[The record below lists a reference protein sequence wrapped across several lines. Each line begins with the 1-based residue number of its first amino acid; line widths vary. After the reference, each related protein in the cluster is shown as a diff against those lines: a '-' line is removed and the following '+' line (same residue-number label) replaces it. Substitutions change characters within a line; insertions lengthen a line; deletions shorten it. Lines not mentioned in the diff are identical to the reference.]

1 MLTFPRKKGTFPDGS
16 GGPRTLG
23 RATHRLIPYGVR
35 GRRRVFIGRADGGS
49 KVSKFSWEALA
60 KIRPQVYVGDA
71 LIRSSSQRRF
81 ADVANAV
88 PPLRPMVPSASEAW
102 RTALRDLRD
111 TLPERTVQNWLDP
124 IDPLSLDT
132 DAGTPTLLLQVPT
145 PFGIQYLRSRFHDEL
160 NRAVTQA
167 VGEPTDIEYK
177 VTPEDERPDEIVTD
191 GDGSDEDSPS
201 GSSPASPPSESPASV
216 ERAAT
221 NPSSSPEEASSP
233 PAPKPSSRENGASEA
248 NASSPDRSS
257 PPRSSANATGE
268 AAPTP
273 EELASIERAGAG
285 SPDERSALY
294 EKARKHLRDEYTF
307 DEFIEGDGN
316 RLARS
321 AAYAVAQEPGSTN
334 YNPLLV
340 YGGVGLGKTH
350 LAQAVANYALEHNT
364 AEQVLY
370 VSSDRF
376 TSQFVQS
383 VRENRI
389 AAFSSYY
396 READLLIVDDVQ
408 FFGEKEKTQEEF
420 FHIFNDL
427 HQNGKQ
433 LFLCADR
440 APGKIPGI
448 EERLLSRFQWGLS
461 ADIQRPDL
469 ETRIAIL
476 QQKAARQNIEVEP
489 KVLELIA
496 QRIDSNVRQLE
507 GTLTRLTALVQLDDG
522 TLDVDTARRYLR
534 EHTDEDGS
542 VLDAAEIIEQV
553 ADYFRLTE
561 DDLLSRSR
569 KQEIAK
575 ARQIA
580 MYLCRELTDDSY
592 SRIGTR
598 FGGRDHSTVIHAYRK
613 IEEKR
618 EEDADLRED
627 ISALESRLRN
637 QSLSSA
643 I

>member
-1 MLTFPRKKGTFPDGS
+1 
-16 GGPRTLG
+16 
-23 RATHRLIPYGVR
+23 
-35 GRRRVFIGRADGGS
+35 
-49 KVSKFSWEALA
+49 
-60 KIRPQVYVGDA
+60 
-71 LIRSSSQRRF
+71 
-81 ADVANAV
+81 
-88 PPLRPMVPSASEAW
+88 MVPSASDAW
-102 RTALRDLRD
+102 KSALRDLRD

-124 IDPLSLDT
+124 IDPLALDT
-132 DAGTPTLLLQVPT
+132 DEGAPTLRLQVPT
-145 PFGIQYLRSRFHDEL
+145 PFGVQYLRSRF
-160 NRAVTQA
+160 NREIKQAVTQA
-167 VGEPTDIEYK
+167 VGEPTDVEYK
-177 VTPEDERPDEIVTD
+177 VTPEEDRSDEIVANT
-191 GDGSDEDSPS
+191 GPPEAAASNTPNSPS
-201 GSSPASPPSESPASV
+201 SSDDRSPKRSTPDAGDPAPPPDAATSSRNAAPQNRSAAESSSSSPASASQG
-216 ERAAT
+216 
-221 NPSSSPEEASSP
+221 
-233 PAPKPSSRENGASEA
+233 SSRSRRSPTAKEENGSVA
-248 NASSPDRSS
+248 
-257 PPRSSANATGE
+257 GE

-273 EELASIERAGAG
+273 EELASIERSGAG
-285 SPDERSALY
+285 SADERSALY
-294 EKARKHLRDEYTF
+294 EKAQEHLRPEYTF

-350 LAQAVANYALEHNT
+350 LAQAVANYAITHNT
-364 AEQVLY
+364 AEDVLY

-396 READLLIVDDVQ
+396 RQADLLIVDDVQ

-433 LFLCADR
+433 IFLCADR
-440 APGKIPGI
+440 APSKIPGI

-476 QQKAARQNIEVEP
+476 QRKAARQDVEVEP

-507 GTLTRLTALVQLDDG
+507 GALTRLTALVQLDDG
-522 TLDVDTARRYLR
+522 TLDLQTARRYLQ
-534 EHTDEDGS
+534 EHTDEEAT

-553 ADYFRLTE
+553 ADYFRLSE

-569 KQEIAK
+569 KQAVAQ

-580 MYLCRELTDDSY
+580 MYLCRELTDASY
-592 SRIGTR
+592 SHIGTR

-613 IEEKR
+613 IEE
-618 EEDADLRED
+618 ELESDTGLRED
-627 ISALESRLRN
+627 VSSLKSRLRN
-637 QSLSSA
+637 QSLSSPL
-643 I
+643 

>member
-1 MLTFPRKKGTFPDGS
+1 
-16 GGPRTLG
+16 
-23 RATHRLIPYGVR
+23 
-35 GRRRVFIGRADGGS
+35 
-49 KVSKFSWEALA
+49 
-60 KIRPQVYVGDA
+60 
-71 LIRSSSQRRF
+71 
-81 ADVANAV
+81 
-88 PPLRPMVPSASEAW
+88 MVPSASDAW
-102 RTALRDLRD
+102 ETALDDLRD

-124 IDPLSLDT
+124 IAPLSLQT
-132 DAGTPTLLLQVPT
+132 DEGAPTLRLQVPT
-145 PFGIQYLRSRFHDEL
+145 PFGIQYLRSRFNQEI
-160 NRAVTQA
+160 NQAVTQA
-167 VGEPTDIEYK
+167 VGEPTEVEYK
-177 VTPEDERPDEIVTD
+177 VAPEDERPDEIVAD
-191 GDGSDEDSPS
+191 PDSSEQPESPS
-201 GSSPASPPSESPASV
+201 DSAPPATGRSTPSSDASVSNPEGDTSPPRPASDARGPAASPDQSPSPASSRSTSSEGPSRPHPSPVAD
-216 ERAAT
+216 
-221 NPSSSPEEASSP
+221 EA
-233 PAPKPSSRENGASEA
+233 EA
-248 NASSPDRSS
+248 DVA
-257 PPRSSANATGE
+257 GE

-273 EELASIERAGAG
+273 EELASIERSGAG
-285 SPDERSALY
+285 SADERSALY
-294 EKARKHLRDEYTF
+294 EKAQEHLRPEYTF

-350 LAQAVANYALEHNT
+350 LAQAVANYAIEHNT
-364 AEQVLY
+364 AEDVLY

-396 READLLIVDDVQ
+396 RQANLLIVDDVQ

-433 LFLCADR
+433 IFLCADR
-440 APGKIPGI
+440 APSKIPGI

-476 QQKAARQNIEVEP
+476 QRKAARQDIEVKP

-507 GTLTRLTALVQLDDG
+507 GALTRLTALVQLEEG
-522 TLDVDTARRYLR
+522 TLDLDTARRYLR
-534 EHTDEDGS
+534 EHTDEEAT

-553 ADYFRLTE
+553 ADYFRLSE

-569 KQEIAK
+569 KQAVAQ

-580 MYLCRELTDDSY
+580 MYLCRELTEESY
-592 SRIGTR
+592 SHIGTR

-613 IEEKR
+613 IDEEL
-618 EEDADLRED
+618 ESDTGLRED
-627 ISALESRLRN
+627 VSSLESRLRN
-637 QSLSSA
+637 QSLSSPL
-643 I
+643 

>member
-1 MLTFPRKKGTFPDGS
+1 
-16 GGPRTLG
+16 
-23 RATHRLIPYGVR
+23 
-35 GRRRVFIGRADGGS
+35 
-49 KVSKFSWEALA
+49 
-60 KIRPQVYVGDA
+60 
-71 LIRSSSQRRF
+71 
-81 ADVANAV
+81 
-88 PPLRPMVPSASEAW
+88 MVPSASDAW
-102 RTALRDLRD
+102 RTALADLRD
-111 TLPERTVQNWLDP
+111 TIPERTVQNWLDP

-132 DAGTPTLLLQVPT
+132 DDGTPTLRLQVPT
-145 PFGIQYLRSRFHDEL
+145 PFGIQYLRSRFDRQI
-160 NRAVTQA
+160 NTAVSQA
-167 VGEPTDIEYK
+167 VGEPTDVEYK
-177 VTPEDERPDEIVTD
+177 VTPEDERPDEIVA
-191 GDGSDEDSPS
+191 DEHEEATSSSSSGEVPDS
-201 GSSPASPPSESPASV
+201 
-216 ERAAT
+216 
-221 NPSSSPEEASSP
+221 SSSPSSDGRSP
-233 PAPKPSSRENGASEA
+233 HTSGTAGKQSSNQRQPTGPSSEPAS
-248 NASSPDRSS
+248 RSS
-257 PPRSSANATGE
+257 KASTPSDTSAAPSSERPTPDPDETDVAGE

-273 EELASIERAGAG
+273 EELASIERSGAG
-285 SPDERSALY
+285 SDDERSALY
-294 EKARKHLRDEYTF
+294 EKAHEHLRPEYTF
-307 DEFIEGDGN
+307 EEFIQGDGN

-364 AEQVLY
+364 AEHVLY

-396 READLLIVDDVQ
+396 RQADLLIVDDVQ

-433 LFLCADR
+433 IFLCADR
-440 APGKIPGI
+440 PPVEIPGI

-476 QQKAARQNIEVEP
+476 QRKAARQNIEVDP
-489 KVLELIA
+489 QVLELIA
-496 QRIDSNVRQLE
+496 QRVDSNVRQLE

-522 TLDVDTARRYLR
+522 TLDMDTARRYLR
-534 EHTDEDGS
+534 EHTDEDPS
-542 VLDAAEIIEQV
+542 PLDAADIIEQV
-553 ADYFRLTE
+553 ADYFRLSE

-569 KQEIAK
+569 KQKVAK

-580 MYLCRELTDDSY
+580 MYLCRELTEDSY
-592 SRIGTR
+592 AHIGTR

-613 IEEKR
+613 IEEKV
-618 EEDADLRED
+618 ENDTDIQEDV
-627 ISALESRLRN
+627 SALQSRIRN
-637 QSLSSA
+637 QSLSSPL
-643 I
+643 

>member
-1 MLTFPRKKGTFPDGS
+1 
-16 GGPRTLG
+16 
-23 RATHRLIPYGVR
+23 
-35 GRRRVFIGRADGGS
+35 
-49 KVSKFSWEALA
+49 
-60 KIRPQVYVGDA
+60 
-71 LIRSSSQRRF
+71 
-81 ADVANAV
+81 
-88 PPLRPMVPSASEAW
+88 MVPSASDAW
-102 RTALRDLRD
+102 KSALRDLRD

-124 IDPLSLDT
+124 IDPLALDT
-132 DAGTPTLLLQVPT
+132 DEGAPTLRLQVPT
-145 PFGIQYLRSRFHDEL
+145 PFGVQYLRSRF
-160 NRAVTQA
+160 NREIKQAVTQA
-167 VGEPTDIEYK
+167 VGEPTDVEYK
-177 VTPEDERPDEIVTD
+177 VTPEEDRSEEIVANT
-191 GDGSDEDSPS
+191 GPPEAAASNTPNSPS
-201 GSSPASPPSESPASV
+201 SSDDRSPKRSTPDAGDPAPPPDAATSSRNAAPQNRSAAESSSSSPASASQG
-216 ERAAT
+216 
-221 NPSSSPEEASSP
+221 
-233 PAPKPSSRENGASEA
+233 SSRSRRSPTAKEENGSVA
-248 NASSPDRSS
+248 
-257 PPRSSANATGE
+257 GE

-273 EELASIERAGAG
+273 EELASIERSGAG
-285 SPDERSALY
+285 SADERSALY
-294 EKARKHLRDEYTF
+294 EKAQEHLRPEYTF

-350 LAQAVANYALEHNT
+350 LAQAVANYAITHNT
-364 AEQVLY
+364 AEDVLY

-396 READLLIVDDVQ
+396 RQADLLIVDDVQ

-433 LFLCADR
+433 IFLCADR
-440 APGKIPGI
+440 APSKIPGI

-476 QQKAARQNIEVEP
+476 QRKAARQDVEVEP

-507 GTLTRLTALVQLDDG
+507 GALTRLTALVQLDDG
-522 TLDVDTARRYLR
+522 TLDLQTARRYLQ
-534 EHTDEDGS
+534 EHTDEEAT

-553 ADYFRLTE
+553 ADYFRLSE

-569 KQEIAK
+569 KQAVAQ

-580 MYLCRELTDDSY
+580 MYLCRELTDASY
-592 SRIGTR
+592 SHIGTR

-613 IEEKR
+613 IEE
-618 EEDADLRED
+618 ELESDTGLRED
-627 ISALESRLRN
+627 VSSLKSRLRN
-637 QSLSSA
+637 QSLSSPL
-643 I
+643 

>member
-1 MLTFPRKKGTFPDGS
+1 
-16 GGPRTLG
+16 
-23 RATHRLIPYGVR
+23 
-35 GRRRVFIGRADGGS
+35 
-49 KVSKFSWEALA
+49 
-60 KIRPQVYVGDA
+60 
-71 LIRSSSQRRF
+71 
-81 ADVANAV
+81 
-88 PPLRPMVPSASEAW
+88 MVPSASEAW

-124 IDPLSLDT
+124 IDPLSLDA

-160 NRAVTQA
+160 NRAVTEA

-191 GDGSDEDSPS
+191 GDGSDEGTPS
-201 GSSPASPPSESPASV
+201 ESSPPS
-216 ERAAT
+216 
-221 NPSSSPEEASSP
+221 PSSESTGSVDGAASDPQSSSEEASSP
-233 PAPKPSSRENGASEA
+233 PTSKSPPRENRTSGA
-248 NASSPDRSS
+248 NDSSPDRS
-257 PPRSSANATGE
+257 PPQSSADATGE

-273 EELASIERAGAG
+273 EELASIERSAAG

-476 QQKAARQNIEVEP
+476 QQKAARQHIEVEP

-507 GTLTRLTALVQLDDG
+507 GTLTRLTALVQLDDS

-643 I
+643 M

>member
-1 MLTFPRKKGTFPDGS
+1 
-16 GGPRTLG
+16 
-23 RATHRLIPYGVR
+23 
-35 GRRRVFIGRADGGS
+35 
-49 KVSKFSWEALA
+49 
-60 KIRPQVYVGDA
+60 
-71 LIRSSSQRRF
+71 
-81 ADVANAV
+81 
-88 PPLRPMVPSASEAW
+88 MVPSASDAW

-132 DAGTPTLLLQVPT
+132 DEGTPTLWLQVPT
-145 PFGIQYLRSRFHDEL
+145 SFGIQYLRSRFNSEIKQ
-160 NRAVTQA
+160 AVTEA
-167 VGEPTDIEYK
+167 VGEPTDVEYK
-177 VTPEDERPDEIVTD
+177 VTPESERTDEAATD
-191 GDGSDEDSPS
+191 TESPSDSPPPSS
-201 GSSPASPPSESPASV
+201 GSSVSPPSSSNQGSSPSEPAPPPEDQPPSRPSREPSPSPADRQSSSEPAASPSESP
-216 ERAAT
+216 
-221 NPSSSPEEASSP
+221 SSP
-233 PAPKPSSRENGASEA
+233 PSPSASNNRAPSPSNEA
-248 NASSPDRSS
+248 DVA
-257 PPRSSANATGE
+257 GE

-273 EELASIERAGAG
+273 EELASIERSGAG
-285 SPDERSALY
+285 SDDERSALY
-294 EKARKHLRDEYTF
+294 EKAQEHLRSEYTF

-350 LAQAVANYALEHNT
+350 LAQAVANYALNHET
-364 AEQVLY
+364 AENVLY

-396 READLLIVDDVQ
+396 RQADLLIVDDVQ

-433 LFLCADR
+433 IFLCADR
-440 APGKIPGI
+440 APSKIPGI

-476 QQKAARQNIEVEP
+476 QRKAARQNIEVEP

-507 GTLTRLTALVQLDDG
+507 GALTRLTALVQLDDG
-522 TLDVDTARRYLR
+522 TLDLETARRYLR
-534 EHTDEDGS
+534 EHTDQEPT

-553 ADYFRLTE
+553 ADYFRLSE

-569 KQEIAK
+569 KQAVAQ

-580 MYLCRELTDDSY
+580 MYLCRELTDKSY
-592 SRIGTR
+592 SNIGSR

-613 IEEKR
+613 IEE
-618 EEDADLRED
+618 ELDSNTSLRED
-627 ISALESRLRN
+627 VSSLKSRLQNR
-637 QSLSSA
+637 SLSSPL
-643 I
+643 

>member
-1 MLTFPRKKGTFPDGS
+1 
-16 GGPRTLG
+16 
-23 RATHRLIPYGVR
+23 
-35 GRRRVFIGRADGGS
+35 
-49 KVSKFSWEALA
+49 
-60 KIRPQVYVGDA
+60 
-71 LIRSSSQRRF
+71 
-81 ADVANAV
+81 
-88 PPLRPMVPSASEAW
+88 
-102 RTALRDLRD
+102 
-111 TLPERTVQNWLDP
+111 
-124 IDPLSLDT
+124 
-132 DAGTPTLLLQVPT
+132 
-145 PFGIQYLRSRFHDEL
+145 
-160 NRAVTQA
+160 
-167 VGEPTDIEYK
+167 
-177 VTPEDERPDEIVTD
+177 
-191 GDGSDEDSPS
+191 
-201 GSSPASPPSESPASV
+201 
-216 ERAAT
+216 
-221 NPSSSPEEASSP
+221 
-233 PAPKPSSRENGASEA
+233 
-248 NASSPDRSS
+248 
-257 PPRSSANATGE
+257 
-268 AAPTP
+268 
-273 EELASIERAGAG
+273 
-285 SPDERSALY
+285 
-294 EKARKHLRDEYTF
+294 
-307 DEFIEGDGN
+307 
-316 RLARS
+316 
-321 AAYAVAQEPGSTN
+321 
-334 YNPLLV
+334 
-340 YGGVGLGKTH
+340 
-350 LAQAVANYALEHNT
+350 VANYALEHNT

>member
-1 MLTFPRKKGTFPDGS
+1 
-16 GGPRTLG
+16 
-23 RATHRLIPYGVR
+23 
-35 GRRRVFIGRADGGS
+35 
-49 KVSKFSWEALA
+49 
-60 KIRPQVYVGDA
+60 
-71 LIRSSSQRRF
+71 
-81 ADVANAV
+81 
-88 PPLRPMVPSASEAW
+88 MVPSASDAW
-102 RTALRDLRD
+102 RTALDDLRD
-111 TLPERTVQNWLDP
+111 TIPERTVQNWLDP

-132 DAGTPTLLLQVPT
+132 DDGTPTLRLQVPT
-145 PFGIQYLRSRFHDEL
+145 PFGIQYLRSRFDRQI
-160 NRAVTQA
+160 NTAVSQA
-167 VGEPTDIEYK
+167 VGEPTDVEYK
-177 VTPEDERPDEIVTD
+177 VTPEDERPDEIVA
-191 GDGSDEDSPS
+191 DEDERPSASSPTS
-201 GSSPASPPSESPASV
+201 DDASADPASPPSSGDRSPQTSENADQRPSGRTQSNGTPS
-216 ERAAT
+216 EAPSR
-221 NPSSSPEEASSP
+221 SSSPSPHDESTSARTEERSA
-233 PAPKPSSRENGASEA
+233 PAPDETDVA
-248 NASSPDRSS
+248 
-257 PPRSSANATGE
+257 GE

-273 EELASIERAGAG
+273 EELASIERSGAG
-285 SPDERSALY
+285 TADERSALY
-294 EKARKHLRDEYTF
+294 EKAHEHLRPEYTF
-307 DEFIEGDGN
+307 EEFIQGDGN

-364 AEQVLY
+364 AEHVLY

-396 READLLIVDDVQ
+396 RQADLLIVDDVQ

-433 LFLCADR
+433 IFLCADR
-440 APGKIPGI
+440 PPAQIPGI

-476 QQKAARQNIEVEP
+476 QRKAARQNIEVDP
-489 KVLELIA
+489 QVLELIA
-496 QRIDSNVRQLE
+496 QRVDSNVRQLE
-507 GTLTRLTALVQLDDG
+507 GTLTRLTALVQLDDD
-522 TLDVDTARRYLR
+522 TLDMDTARRFLR
-534 EHTDEDGS
+534 EHTDEDPS
-542 VLDAAEIIEQV
+542 PLDAADIIEQV
-553 ADYFRLTE
+553 ADYFRLSE

-569 KQEIAK
+569 KQKVAK

-592 SRIGTR
+592 AHIGTR

-613 IEEKR
+613 IEEKV
-618 EEDADLRED
+618 EENPDLQED
-627 ISALESRLRN
+627 VSALQSRLRN
-637 QSLSSA
+637 QSLSSPL
-643 I
+643 

>member
-1 MLTFPRKKGTFPDGS
+1 
-16 GGPRTLG
+16 
-23 RATHRLIPYGVR
+23 
-35 GRRRVFIGRADGGS
+35 
-49 KVSKFSWEALA
+49 
-60 KIRPQVYVGDA
+60 
-71 LIRSSSQRRF
+71 
-81 ADVANAV
+81 
-88 PPLRPMVPSASEAW
+88 MVPSASDAW
-102 RTALRDLRD
+102 HTALRDLRD

-124 IDPLSLDT
+124 IDPLALDT
-132 DAGTPTLLLQVPT
+132 DEGAPTLRLQVPT
-145 PFGIQYLRSRFHDEL
+145 PFGIQYLRSRF
-160 NRAVTQA
+160 NREIQQAVTEA
-167 VGEPTDIEYK
+167 VGEPTDVEFK
-177 VTPEDERPDEIVTD
+177 VTPESERPDEIVAD
-191 GDGSDEDSPS
+191 ADS
-201 GSSPASPPSESPASV
+201 SESPSP
-216 ERAAT
+216 
-221 NPSSSPEEASSP
+221 PSSSP
-233 PAPKPSSRENGASEA
+233 
-248 NASSPDRSS
+248 SPDRSS
-257 PPRSSANATGE
+257 SPSSSTARDSRESRSESPPNERRPSSQPAAPETRSSSEASPSRTGTDRNASPPRSDQTPDENTTEVAGE

-273 EELASIERAGAG
+273 EELASIERSGAG
-285 SPDERSALY
+285 SADERSALY
-294 EKARKHLRDEYTF
+294 QKAQEHLRSEYTF

-350 LAQAVANYALEHNT
+350 LAQAVANYAIEYNT
-364 AEQVLY
+364 AEKVLY

-396 READLLIVDDVQ
+396 RQADLLIVDDVQ

-433 LFLCADR
+433 IFLCADR
-440 APGKIPGI
+440 APSKIPGI

-476 QQKAARQNIEVEP
+476 QRKAARQNIEVEP

-507 GTLTRLTALVQLDDG
+507 GALTRLTALVQLDDG
-522 TLDVDTARRYLR
+522 TLDLETARRYLR
-534 EHTDEDGS
+534 EHTDEEAT

-553 ADYFRLTE
+553 ADYFRLSE

-569 KQEIAK
+569 KQAVAQ

-580 MYLCRELTDDSY
+580 MYLCRELTEESY
-592 SRIGTR
+592 SHIGTR

-613 IEEKR
+613 IDEKL
-618 EEDADLRED
+618 ESDTGLRED
-627 ISALESRLRN
+627 VSSLESRLRN
-637 QSLSSA
+637 RSLSSSL
-643 I
+643 

>member
-1 MLTFPRKKGTFPDGS
+1 
-16 GGPRTLG
+16 
-23 RATHRLIPYGVR
+23 
-35 GRRRVFIGRADGGS
+35 
-49 KVSKFSWEALA
+49 
-60 KIRPQVYVGDA
+60 
-71 LIRSSSQRRF
+71 
-81 ADVANAV
+81 
-88 PPLRPMVPSASEAW
+88 MVPSASDAW
-102 RTALRDLRD
+102 ETALDDLRD

-124 IDPLSLDT
+124 IAPLSLQT
-132 DAGTPTLLLQVPT
+132 DEGAPTLRLQVPT
-145 PFGIQYLRSRFHDEL
+145 PFGIQYLRSRFNQEI
-160 NRAVTQA
+160 NQAVTQA
-167 VGEPTDIEYK
+167 VGEPTEVEYK
-177 VTPEDERPDEIVTD
+177 VAPEDERPDEIVAD
-191 GDGSDEDSPS
+191 PDSSEQPESPS
-201 GSSPASPPSESPASV
+201 DSAPPAAGRSSSSSDASVSNPEGDTSPPRPASNARGPAASPDQSHSPASSRSTSSEGPSRPHPSPVAD
-216 ERAAT
+216 
-221 NPSSSPEEASSP
+221 EA
-233 PAPKPSSRENGASEA
+233 EA
-248 NASSPDRSS
+248 DVA
-257 PPRSSANATGE
+257 GE

-273 EELASIERAGAG
+273 EELASIERSGAG
-285 SPDERSALY
+285 SADERSALY
-294 EKARKHLRDEYTF
+294 EKAQEHLRPEYTF

-350 LAQAVANYALEHNT
+350 LAQAVANYAIEHNT
-364 AEQVLY
+364 AEDVLY

-396 READLLIVDDVQ
+396 RQADLLIVDDVQ

-433 LFLCADR
+433 IFLCADR
-440 APGKIPGI
+440 APSKIPGI

-476 QQKAARQNIEVEP
+476 QRKAARQDIEVKP

-507 GTLTRLTALVQLDDG
+507 GTLTRLTALVQLEEG
-522 TLDVDTARRYLR
+522 TLDLDTARRYLR
-534 EHTDEDGS
+534 EHTDEEAT

-553 ADYFRLTE
+553 ADYFRLSE

-569 KQEIAK
+569 KQAVAQ

-580 MYLCRELTDDSY
+580 MYLCRELTEESY
-592 SRIGTR
+592 SHIGTR

-613 IEEKR
+613 IDEEL
-618 EEDADLRED
+618 ESDTGLRED
-627 ISALESRLRN
+627 VSSLESRLRN
-637 QSLSSA
+637 QSLSSPL
-643 I
+643 

>member
-1 MLTFPRKKGTFPDGS
+1 
-16 GGPRTLG
+16 
-23 RATHRLIPYGVR
+23 
-35 GRRRVFIGRADGGS
+35 
-49 KVSKFSWEALA
+49 
-60 KIRPQVYVGDA
+60 
-71 LIRSSSQRRF
+71 
-81 ADVANAV
+81 
-88 PPLRPMVPSASEAW
+88 MVPSASEAW

-160 NRAVTQA
+160 NRAVTEA

-177 VTPEDERPDEIVTD
+177 VTPEDERPDEIVAD
-191 GDGSDEDSPS
+191 GDGPDEDAPS
-201 GSSPASPPSESPASV
+201 EPSSASPPSESPASV
-216 ERAAT
+216 DGAAT
-221 NPSSSPEEASSP
+221 DSSSSPEEASSSP
-233 PAPKPSSRENGASEA
+233 TSKPSSPENGASEA

-257 PPRSSANATGE
+257 PPRSSADATGE

-294 EKARKHLRDEYTF
+294 EKARRHLRDEYTF

-396 READLLIVDDVQ
+396 RQADLLIVDDVQ

-507 GTLTRLTALVQLDDG
+507 GTLTRLTALVQLDDS